1 MEHEMDWSQIRA
13 LFPAAERYTYLNTA
27 AAPPISLLAAR
38 EGKRYYD
45 EMAEHADVAWDRWL
59 SQVEEVRE
67 KLAKFLHAEPR
78 SIAFTYSTSHGMN
91 LIAGILQH
99 CGDVL
104 CPADEFPSCTLPW
117 LQQRYRVHFV
127 RSRDCGVIDLED
139 VQRSI
144 TAKTRILVASYVQF
158 ATGFRQ
164 GLVSMGRLCRGRKLI
179 FVVDATQGMG
189 VFPIDVVASNI
200 DFLVFSGY
208 KWAQAGY
215 GVGGLY
221 IAPRFLNTN
230 SLPVAG
236 WWSVRDPEAVI
247 NDRLDLKETAA
258 ALEVGCPHFAG
269 IFALGGALAL
279 FEKIGAVQIEQRIH
293 QLTDYLHQR
302 LDKEGLKI
310 ASPRIRD
317 QRSGITIIEMRNA
330 PEVVKSLAEKK
341 IIVSA
346 RGKGLRVSV
355 HVFNNFDDIDHL
367 VAALRGVS
375 LPGHDS
381 VE

>member
-1 MEHEMDWSQIRA
+1 MNWSQIRA

-27 AAPPISLLAAR
+27 AAPPLSVVAAR

-45 EMAEHADVAWDRWL
+45 EMAEYGDVAWESWL
-59 SQVEEVRE
+59 YQAEQIRE
-67 KLAKFLHAEPR
+67 KLAAFVNAEAR

-91 LIAGILQH
+91 LIAGMLDH

-117 LQQRYRVHFV
+117 LQQRYRVDFV
-127 RSRDCGVIDLED
+127 CSRDRGVITLDD
-139 VQRSI
+139 IQKSI
-144 TAKTRILVASYVQF
+144 TAETRMLVTSFVQF

-164 GLVSMGRLCRGRKLI
+164 DLVALGRLCKERSLI

-189 VFPIDVVASNI
+189 VFPIDVVNSGI

-221 IAPRFLNTN
+221 VAPRFLSPASFPT
-230 SLPVAG
+230 AG
-236 WWSVRDPEAVI
+236 WWSVRDPEAVV
-247 NDRLDLKETAA
+247 NDRVDLKETAA

-269 IFALGGALAL
+269 IFALGAALTL
-279 FEKIGAVQIEQRIH
+279 FEEIGKSRIEERIH
-293 QLTDYLHQR
+293 ELIDYLHRQLKAER
-302 LDKEGLKI
+302 LNI
-310 ASPRIRD
+310 ASPLKRE
-317 QRSGITIIEMRNA
+317 QRSGITIVEMRNA
-330 PEVVKSLAEKK
+330 PDVVRLLAERK

-355 HVFNNFDDIDHL
+355 HIFNNFDDIDRL
-367 VAALRGVS
+367 MAALREVADVD
-375 LPGHDS
+375 DS
-381 VE
+381 KAL

>member
-1 MEHEMDWSQIRA
+1 MDWNQIRA

-27 AAPPISLLAAR
+27 AAPPLSVVAAR

-45 EMAEHADVAWDRWL
+45 EMAEYGDVAWESWL
-59 SQVEEVRE
+59 SQAEQIRE
-67 KLAKFLHAEPR
+67 KIAAFVNAEAR

-91 LIAGILQH
+91 LIAGMLDR

-117 LQQRYRVHFV
+117 LQQRYRVDFV
-127 RSRDCGVIDLED
+127 SSRERGVIDLD
-139 VQRSI
+139 DIRKSI
-144 TAKTRILVASYVQF
+144 TANTRVLVTSFVQF

-164 GLVSMGRLCRGRKLI
+164 DLVALGRLCEERNLT

-189 VFPIDVVASNI
+189 VFPIDVVNSGI

-221 IAPRFLNTN
+221 VAPRFLNPT
-230 SLPVAG
+230 SFPVAG
-236 WWSVRDPEAVI
+236 WWSVRDPEAVV

-269 IFALGGALAL
+269 IFALGAALTL
-279 FEKIGAVQIEQRIH
+279 FEEIGKPRIEERIH
-293 QLTDYLHQR
+293 ELTDRLHGR
-302 LDKEGLKI
+302 LDAERLNV
-310 ASPRIRD
+310 ASPLKRE
-317 QRSGITIIEMRNA
+317 QRSGITIIEMRDA
-330 PEVVKSLAEKK
+330 PDIVKRLAERK

-355 HVFNNFDDIDHL
+355 HIFNNFDDIDRL
-367 VAALRGVS
+367 IAALREVAS
-375 LPGHDS
+375 MDDS
-381 VE
+381 NAL

>member
-1 MEHEMDWSQIRA
+1 MDWTQIRA

-27 AAPPISLLAAR
+27 AAPPLSLLAAR

-45 EMAEHADVAWDRWL
+45 EMSEHADVAWDRWL
-59 SQVEEVRE
+59 GQVEEVRE
-67 KLAKFLHAEPR
+67 KLAKFVHAEPR

-91 LIAGILQH
+91 MIAGILQH

-139 VQRSI
+139 VQRGI
-144 TAKTRILVASYVQF
+144 TAETHILVASYVQF

-164 GLVSMGRLCRGRKLI
+164 DLVSMGRLCRERELI

-189 VFPIDVVASNI
+189 VFPIDVVASGI

-221 IAPRFLNTN
+221 VAPRFLNT
-230 SLPVAG
+230 SSFPVAG

-247 NDRLDLKETAA
+247 NDRLDLKKTAA

-269 IFALGGALAL
+269 IFALGGALSL
-279 FEKIGAVQIEQRIH
+279 FEEIGAVQIEQRIH
-293 QLTDYLHQR
+293 ELTDYLHQR
-302 LDKEGLKI
+302 LDEEGLRV
-310 ASPRIRD
+310 ASPRMRD
-317 QRSGITIIEMRNA
+317 QRSGITIIEMRKA
-330 PEVVKSLAEKK
+330 PDVVKSLAENK

-346 RGKGLRVSV
+346 RGEGLRVSL

-367 VAALRGVS
+367 VAALRELPS
-375 LPGHDS
+375 L
-381 VE
+381 VTRNAR

>member
-1 MEHEMDWSQIRA
+1 MDWNQIRA

-27 AAPPISLLAAR
+27 AAPPLSVVAAR

-45 EMAEHADVAWDRWL
+45 EMAEYGDVAWESWL
-59 SQVEEVRE
+59 YQAEQIRE
-67 KLAKFLHAEPR
+67 KLAAFVNAEAR

-91 LIAGILQH
+91 LIAGMLDR

-117 LQQRYRVHFV
+117 LQQRYRVDFV
-127 RSRDCGVIDLED
+127 SSRERGVIDLD
-139 VQRSI
+139 DIRKSI
-144 TAKTRILVASYVQF
+144 TANTRVLVTSFVQF

-164 GLVSMGRLCRGRKLI
+164 DLVALGRLCEERNLT

-189 VFPIDVVASNI
+189 VFPIDVVNSGI

-221 IAPRFLNTN
+221 VAPRFLSPALFPT
-230 SLPVAG
+230 AG
-236 WWSVRDPEAVI
+236 WWSVRDPEAVV
-247 NDRLDLKETAA
+247 NDRVDLKETAA

-269 IFALGGALAL
+269 IFALGAALTL
-279 FEKIGAVQIEQRIH
+279 FEEIGKPRIEERIH
-293 QLTDYLHQR
+293 ELTDRLHGR
-302 LDKEGLKI
+302 LDAERLNV
-310 ASPRIRD
+310 ASPLKRE
-317 QRSGITIIEMRNA
+317 QRSGITIIEMRDA
-330 PEVVKSLAEKK
+330 PDIVKRLAERK

-355 HVFNNFDDIDHL
+355 HIFNNFDDIDRL
-367 VAALRGVS
+367 IAALREVAS
-375 LPGHDS
+375 VDDS
-381 VE
+381 KAL

>member
-1 MEHEMDWSQIRA
+1 MNWREIRA

-27 AAPPISLLAAR
+27 AAPPLSVLAAR

-45 EMAEHADVAWDRWL
+45 EMAEHGDVVWDHC
-59 SQVEEVRE
+59 SCDVVQIRE
-67 KLAKFLHAEPR
+67 NVASFINRYPR
-78 SIAFTYSTSHGMN
+78 GVAFTHSTSHGMN
-91 LIAGILQH
+91 LIAGILDH

-117 LQQRYRVHFV
+117 LQQRHQVHFV
-127 RSRDCGVIDLED
+127 PSRDRGVIDVD
-139 VQRSI
+139 DIQRSI
-144 TAKTRILVASYVQF
+144 TADTRVVAASYVQF

-164 GLVSMGRLCRGRKLI
+164 DLVALGRLCRERNLV

-189 VFPIDVVASNI
+189 VFPIDVVNSGI

-221 IAPRFLNTN
+221 VAPRFLNPTAF
-230 SLPVAG
+230 PVAG
-236 WWSVRDPEAVI
+236 WWSARDPEAVV

-269 IFALGGALAL
+269 IFALGAALTL
-279 FEKIGAVQIEQRIH
+279 FEEIGKLRIEERIH
-293 QLTDYLHQR
+293 ELTDYLHHR
-302 LDKEGLKI
+302 LERERFNI
-310 ASPRIRD
+310 ASPLKRE
-317 QRSGITIIEMRNA
+317 QQSGITIVEIHNA
-330 PEVVKSLAEKK
+330 PDIVKCLAEKN

-355 HVFNNFDDIDHL
+355 HIFNNFDDIDRL
-367 VAALRGVS
+367 IVGLRELTSMSRGDNV
-375 LPGHDS
+375 
-381 VE
+381 

>member
-1 MEHEMDWSQIRA
+1 MNWREIRA

-27 AAPPISLLAAR
+27 AAPPLSILAAR

-45 EMAEHADVAWDRWL
+45 EMAEHGDVVWDQWL
-59 SQVEEVRE
+59 CQVEQIRE
-67 KLAKFLHAEPR
+67 NVASFINGDPR
-78 SIAFTYSTSHGMN
+78 SVAFTHSTSHGMN
-91 LIAGILQH
+91 LIAGILDH

-117 LQQRYRVHFV
+117 LQQRYRVDFV
-127 RSRDCGVIDLED
+127 CSRDRGVIDLD
-139 VQRSI
+139 DIQKSI
-144 TAKTRILVASYVQF
+144 TANIRVLVISFVQF

-164 GLVSMGRLCRGRKLI
+164 DLVALGRLCRERNLV
-179 FVVDATQGMG
+179 FVVDATQGIG
-189 VFPIDVVASNI
+189 VFPIDVVNSGI

-221 IAPRFLNTN
+221 LAPRFLSRT
-230 SLPVAG
+230 SFPGAG
-236 WWSVRDPEAVI
+236 WWSARDPEAVV

-269 IFALGGALAL
+269 IFALGAALRL
-279 FEKIGAVQIEQRIH
+279 FEEIGKLRIEERIH
-293 QLTDYLHQR
+293 ELTDYLHHR
-302 LDKEGLKI
+302 LERERFNI
-310 ASPRIRD
+310 ASPLKRE
-317 QRSGITIIEMRNA
+317 QQSGITIVEMHNA
-330 PEVVKSLAEKK
+330 PDIVKRLAEKN

-355 HVFNNFDDIDHL
+355 HIFNNFDDIDRL
-367 VAALRGVS
+367 IIGLRELTS
-375 LPGHDS
+375 MTRANT
-381 VE
+381 E

>member
-1 MEHEMDWSQIRA
+1 MDWSQIRA
-13 LFPAAERYTYLNTA
+13 LFPAADRYTYLNTA
-27 AAPPISLLAAR
+27 AAPPLSLLAAR

-59 SQVEEVRE
+59 GQVEEVRE
-67 KLAKFLHAEPR
+67 KLAKFVHAEPR

-117 LQQRYRVHFV
+117 FQQRYRVHFV
-127 RSRDCGVIDLED
+127 CSRDRGIIDLHD

-144 TAKTRILVASYVQF
+144 TPETRILVASYVQF

-164 GLVSMGRLCRGRKLI
+164 DLVSLGRFCRERKLI
-179 FVVDATQGMG
+179 LVVDATQGMG
-189 VFPIDVVASNI
+189 VFPIDVFASGI

-221 IAPRFLNTN
+221 VSPRFLDIKRF
-230 SLPVAG
+230 PVAG

-269 IFALGGALAL
+269 IFALGAALSL
-279 FEKIGAVQIEQRIH
+279 FEEVGAARIEQRIH
-293 QLTDYLHQR
+293 ELTDYLHQR
-302 LDKEGLKI
+302 LDDEGLRV
-310 ASPRIRD
+310 ASPRARE
-317 QRSGITIIEMRNA
+317 QRSGITIIEMCNA
-330 PEVVKSLAEKK
+330 PDVVKSLAEKR

-346 RGKGLRVSV
+346 RGRGLRVSV
-355 HVFNNFDDIDHL
+355 HIFNTLEDIDHL
-367 VAALRGVS
+367 VAALRELSPGVTRNAR
-375 LPGHDS
+375 
-381 VE
+381 

>member
-1 MEHEMDWSQIRA
+1 MDWSQIRA

-27 AAPPISLLAAR
+27 AAPPLSLLAAR

-59 SQVEEVRE
+59 GQVEEVRE
-67 KLAKFLHAEPR
+67 KLAKFVHAEPR

-91 LIAGILQH
+91 MIAGILQH

-127 RSRDCGVIDLED
+127 RSRDRGVIDLED

-144 TAKTRILVASYVQF
+144 TAETRILVASYVQF

-164 GLVSMGRLCRGRKLI
+164 DLVSMGRLCRERKLI
-179 FVVDATQGMG
+179 FVVDATQGIG
-189 VFPIDVVASNI
+189 VFPIDVGASGI

-221 IAPRFLNTN
+221 VAPRFLNT
-230 SLPVAG
+230 SSFPVAG

-247 NDRLDLKETAA
+247 NDRLDLKKTAA
-258 ALEVGCPHFAG
+258 ALEIGCPHFAG
-269 IFALGGALAL
+269 IFALGGALSL
-279 FEKIGAVQIEQRIH
+279 FEEIGAVQIEQRIH
-293 QLTDYLHQR
+293 ELTDYLHQR
-302 LDKEGLKI
+302 LDEEGLRI
-310 ASPRIRD
+310 ASPRMRD
-317 QRSGITIIEMRNA
+317 QRSGITIIEMRKA
-330 PEVVKSLAEKK
+330 PDVVKSLAENK

-346 RGKGLRVSV
+346 RGEGLRVSL

-367 VAALRGVS
+367 VATLRELPS
-375 LPGHDS
+375 LVTRDAR
-381 VE
+381 

>member
-1 MEHEMDWSQIRA
+1 MDWNQIRA

-27 AAPPISLLAAR
+27 AAPPLSVVAAR

-45 EMAEHADVAWDRWL
+45 EMAEYGDVAWESWL
-59 SQVEEVRE
+59 SQAEQIRE
-67 KLAKFLHAEPR
+67 KIAAFVNAEPR

-91 LIAGILQH
+91 LIAGMLDR

-104 CPADEFPSCTLPW
+104 CPTDEFPSCTLPW
-117 LQQRYRVHFV
+117 LQQRYRVDFV
-127 RSRDCGVIDLED
+127 SSRERGVIDLD
-139 VQRSI
+139 DIRKSI
-144 TAKTRILVASYVQF
+144 TANTRVLVTSFVQF

-164 GLVSMGRLCRGRKLI
+164 DLVALGRLCEERNLT

-189 VFPIDVVASNI
+189 VFPIDVVNSGI

-221 IAPRFLNTN
+221 VAPRFLNPT
-230 SLPVAG
+230 SFPVAG
-236 WWSVRDPEAVI
+236 WWSVRDPEAVV

-269 IFALGGALAL
+269 IFALGAALTL
-279 FEKIGAVQIEQRIH
+279 FEEIGKPRIEERIH
-293 QLTDYLHQR
+293 ELTDRLHGR
-302 LDKEGLKI
+302 LDAERLNV
-310 ASPRIRD
+310 ASPLKRE
-317 QRSGITIIEMRNA
+317 QRSGITIIEMRDA
-330 PEVVKSLAEKK
+330 PDIVKRLAERK

-355 HVFNNFDDIDHL
+355 HIFNNFDDIDRL
-367 VAALRGVS
+367 IAALREVAS
-375 LPGHDS
+375 VDDS
-381 VE
+381 KAL

>member
-1 MEHEMDWSQIRA
+1 MDWNQIRA

-27 AAPPISLLAAR
+27 AAPPLSVVAAR

-45 EMAEHADVAWDRWL
+45 EMAEYGDVAWESWL
-59 SQVEEVRE
+59 SQAEQIRE
-67 KLAKFLHAEPR
+67 KLAAFVNAEAR

-91 LIAGILQH
+91 LIAGMLDR

-117 LQQRYRVHFV
+117 LQQRYRVDFV
-127 RSRDCGVIDLED
+127 SSRERGVIDLD
-139 VQRSI
+139 DIRKSI
-144 TAKTRILVASYVQF
+144 TANTRVLVTSFVQF

-164 GLVSMGRLCRGRKLI
+164 DLVALGRLCEARNLT

-189 VFPIDVVASNI
+189 VFPIDVVNSGI

-221 IAPRFLNTN
+221 VAPRFLNPT
-230 SLPVAG
+230 SFPVAG
-236 WWSVRDPEAVI
+236 WWSVRDPEAVV

-269 IFALGGALAL
+269 IFALGAALTL
-279 FEKIGAVQIEQRIH
+279 FEEIGKPRIEERIH
-293 QLTDYLHQR
+293 ELTDRLHGR
-302 LDKEGLKI
+302 LDAERLNV
-310 ASPRIRD
+310 ASPLKRE
-317 QRSGITIIEMRNA
+317 QRSGITIIEMRDA
-330 PEVVKSLAEKK
+330 PDIVKRLAERK

-355 HVFNNFDDIDHL
+355 HIFNNFDDIDRL
-367 VAALRGVS
+367 IAALREVAS
-375 LPGHDS
+375 VDDS
-381 VE
+381 KAL

>member
-1 MEHEMDWSQIRA
+1 MNWNEIRA
-13 LFPAAERYTYLNTA
+13 LFPAAEHYTYLNTA
-27 AAPPISLLAAR
+27 AAPPLSLLAAR

-45 EMAEHADVAWDRWL
+45 EMAEHGDVAWDRWL
-59 SQVEEVRE
+59 CQAEQVRE
-67 KLAKFLHAEPR
+67 KLANFIHADAR

-91 LIAGILQH
+91 LIAGILDH

-127 RSRDCGVIDLED
+127 RSRDCGIIDLDD

-144 TAKTRILVASYVQF
+144 TEETCVLVASYVQF

-164 GLVSMGRLCRGRKLI
+164 DLVSLGCLCRERKLV

-189 VFPIDVVASNI
+189 VFPINVVASGI

-221 IAPRFLNTN
+221 VAPRFLGSN
-230 SLPVAG
+230 SFPVAG
-236 WWSVRDPEAVI
+236 WWSARDPEAVI

-258 ALEVGCPHFAG
+258 ALETGSPHFAG
-269 IFALGGALAL
+269 IFALGAALAL
-279 FEKIGAVQIEQRIH
+279 FEKIGSGHIEERIH
-293 QLTDYLHQR
+293 ELTDYLHQR
-302 LDKEGLKI
+302 LDQQGLDI
-310 ASPRIRD
+310 ASPRDRE
-317 QRSGITIIEMRNA
+317 QRSGITIVEIRNA
-330 PEVVKSLAEKK
+330 PDVVKYLAEKN

-355 HVFNNFDDIDHL
+355 HIFNNFDDIDRF
-367 VAALRGVS
+367 VGALRE
-375 LPGHDS
+375 LPPS
-381 VE
+381 KTATTA

>member
-1 MEHEMDWSQIRA
+1 MDWNQIRT

-45 EMAEHADVAWDRWL
+45 EMAEHADVPWDHWL
-59 SQVEEVRE
+59 SEVEDVRE
-67 KLAKFLHAEPR
+67 KLAKFLNAEPR
-78 SIAFTYSTSHGMN
+78 SVAFTYSTAHGMN

-117 LQQRYRVHFV
+117 LQQRYRLHFL
-127 RSRDCGVIDLED
+127 RSQDRGVIDLED
-139 VQRSI
+139 VERSL
-144 TAKTRILVASYVQF
+144 TSETRILVASYVQF

-164 GLVSMGRLCRGRKLI
+164 DLVSMGRLCRERNLI

-221 IAPRFLNTN
+221 IAPRFLKTN

-236 WWSVRDPEAVI
+236 WWSARDPEAVI
-247 NDRLDLKETAA
+247 NDHLDLKETAA
-258 ALEVGCPHFAG
+258 ALEIGCPHFAG

-279 FEKIGAVQIEQRIH
+279 FEEIGAVQIEERIH
-293 QLTDYLHQR
+293 ELTDYLHQR
-302 LDKEGLKI
+302 LDNEGLKI
-310 ASPRIRD
+310 ASPRVRG

-346 RGKGLRVSV
+346 RGKGLRVSL
-355 HVFNNFDDIDHL
+355 HIFNNFDDIDHL
-367 VAALRGVS
+367 AAALRE
-375 LPGHDS
+375 LPAFVIRKGR
-381 VE
+381 